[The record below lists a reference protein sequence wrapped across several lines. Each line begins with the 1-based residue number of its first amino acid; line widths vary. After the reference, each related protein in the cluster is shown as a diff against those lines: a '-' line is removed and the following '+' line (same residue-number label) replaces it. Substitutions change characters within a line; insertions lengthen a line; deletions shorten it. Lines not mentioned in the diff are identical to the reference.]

1 MFYVLPEIVFGCVA
15 LSVNL
20 SYKFLTP
27 YLVHMV
33 PVVHVAHMIHVR
45 TSSGGIEMGHWA
57 KIGYHFHADVLVGL
71 SNEKK
76 NT

>member
-20 SYKFLTP
+20 SYKFLMP

-33 PVVHVAHMIHVR
+33 PVLHVAHMIHVVYFACLVH
-45 TSSGGIEMGHWA
+45 I
-57 KIGYHFHADVLVGL
+57 VLNLVL
-71 SNEKK
+71 PNVLFL
-76 NT
+76 